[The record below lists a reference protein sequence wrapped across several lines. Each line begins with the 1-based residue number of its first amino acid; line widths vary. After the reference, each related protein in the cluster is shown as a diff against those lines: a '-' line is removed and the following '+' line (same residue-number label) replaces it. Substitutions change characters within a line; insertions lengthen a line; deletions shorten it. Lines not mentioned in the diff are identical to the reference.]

1 MFDWPVVEPERAA
14 DVRFHLL
21 KMIELSRQ
29 NRRRIYAETDDNAE
43 WVPGPK
49 QIGRFRNLR
58 VTEDVVQGWHVFLD
72 EFEAILNGD
81 KRIRHWRLVGK
92 RGANVRRMFGEPGP
106 LDPVMIAAGPR
117 FVDVS

>member
-1 MFDWPVVEPERAA
+1 
-14 DVRFHLL
+14 
-21 KMIELSRQ
+21 MIELSRQ
-29 NRRRIYAETDDNAE
+29 SWRRIHAETDDNAE

-81 KRIRHWRLVGK
+81 KRIRHWSLVGK
-92 RGANVRRMFGEPGP
+92 RGANVRRMFEEPGP

-117 FVDVS
+117 FIAVS